1 MAARLAFTGC
11 WMLDVG
17 CWMFLLLAL
26 ASVGCVSKTKAQNQE
41 RAAYLRGQQEAMVR
55 MQQMQTQGQGPC
67 VTVNGE
73 VRTHVVPWTEGM
85 TLAKALVAA
94 DYIGASDPAQII
106 ILRNGVGKR
115 VEPRKL
121 FSGED
126 IPLQPGD
133 VVHLLPQYT
142 PPNLQTQPPPAPA
155 TRP

>member
-17 CWMFLLLAL
+17 CWMLLLLTVAF
-26 ASVGCVSKTKAQNQE
+26 AGCVSKSKAQNRE
-41 RAAYLRGQQEAMVR
+41 RAAFIRGQQEAMVR
-55 MQQMQTQGQGPC
+55 MQQMQTQGKGPC

-85 TLAKALVAA
+85 TLAKALLAA
-94 DYIGASDPAQII
+94 DYIGSADPAQII

-115 VEPRKL
+115 VEPRQL
-121 FSGED
+121 LSGED

-133 VVHLLPQYT
+133 VVHLLPQYSA
-142 PPNLQTQPPPAPA
+142 PNPQASPA
-155 TRP
+155 R